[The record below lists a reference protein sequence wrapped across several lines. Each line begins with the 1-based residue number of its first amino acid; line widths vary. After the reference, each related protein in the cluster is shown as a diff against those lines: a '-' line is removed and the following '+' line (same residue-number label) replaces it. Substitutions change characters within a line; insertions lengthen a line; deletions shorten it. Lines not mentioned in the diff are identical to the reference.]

1 MMEQAFMSALPP
13 PPAPELTL
21 LVMSLLLNRRILEAV
36 IVDTSARR
44 LLEGFWGVDDD
55 TAACAFWLL

>member
-1 MMEQAFMSALPP
+1 
-13 PPAPELTL
+13 
-21 LVMSLLLNRRILEAV
+21 MSLLLNRRILEAV

>member
-1 MMEQAFMSALPP
+1 MEQAFMSTLPP

-36 IVDTSARR
+36 MLIRPPEDCSEEVAIVP
-44 LLEGFWGVDDD
+44 LLAVSWSV
-55 TAACAFWLL
+55 